1 MHGPTY
7 GGPDGAAMAGGL
19 IAFFIWLVF
28 VLVMVAVGVL
38 PYFFIFRK
46 AGWHW
51 AMGFLMLLPL
61 VNLVMLYVLAFAR
74 WPIEDRFPSAGS
86 GTAPS
91 SVGPA
96 PQPPGPPPGQ
106 P

>member
-1 MHGPTY
+1 MTTTY
-7 GGPDGAAMAGGL
+7 GGPDGAAVAGGL
-19 IAFFIWLVF
+19 IALFIWLVF
-28 VLVMVAVGVL
+28 ALVMTAVFVL
-38 PYFFIFRK
+38 PYFFIFKK

-74 WPIEDRFPSAGS
+74 WPIENHTSSAGG
-86 GTAPS
+86 GTASPAA
-91 SVGPA
+91 GPA
-96 PQPPGPPPGQ
+96 PQPPGPAPGQ